1 MNARNA
7 ATAIIGLILSSPL
20 LGCSHS
26 QSPPAPTVQQAQKDP
41 ALVGSWQRVS
51 TGLSGHPI
59 TDTWTFNADGSIA
72 IHSETDL
79 SVSQPY
85 TLSGTYTA
93 ANQSIIL
100 SMAPQHGIDFSGS
113 IPYTIQGSTLT
124 LTLTKL
130 NTALSLTRVP

>member
-1 MNARNA
+1 MNTRNLS
-7 ATAIIGLILSSPL
+7 TAVLGLILSSTL
-20 LGCSHS
+20 FGCSHT
-26 QSPPAPTVQQAQKDP
+26 QSPSATTVKQAENDP

-59 TDTWTFNADGSIA
+59 TDTWTFNADGSFA
-72 IHSETDL
+72 IHSETDP

-85 TLSGTYTA
+85 TLSGTYTS
-93 ANQSIIL
+93 ANKSITL

-113 IPYTIQGSTLT
+113 IPYAIQGTTLT